1 MAPRT
6 PQEVLTALHRLY
18 ALRLSWSDPR
28 PKPMGWQDIGPRLEA
43 LRPQGAP
50 RPDYAAPERRSAAL
64 SPCGRCGRG
73 VPAHAAVCA
82 CGAHV
87 PRSGRLP
94 ECPYC
99 TRTHAGPCPR
109 APHSAPAPRYERR
122 WVPLP

>member
-43 LRPQGAP
+43 PTDRLGATDPTTPPQSDERGA
-50 RPDYAAPERRSAAL
+50 

-73 VPAHAAVCA
+73 VAAHAAVCA

-87 PRSGRLP
+87 PRGGRLP

-99 TRTHAGPCPR
+99 TRTHAGPCPSV
-109 APHSAPAPRYERR
+109 PHSAPASRYERR